1 MLEVRP
7 WSVTNCDIEFS
18 VLRRLGYSER
28 LRGCY
33 ISTCDNA
40 RSLLSNRQDKHE
52 GFLRISLFI
61 YRDYYSIKVMQ
72 YFAKLSGVSATTW
85 ANKNTTLHS

>member
-1 MLEVRP
+1 M
-7 WSVTNCDIEFS
+7 
-18 VLRRLGYSER
+18 
-28 LRGCY
+28 
-33 ISTCDNA
+33 
-40 RSLLSNRQDKHE
+40 
-52 GFLRISLFI
+52 SLFI